1 MRILETAL
9 YAEDLRAARQF
20 YVERLGLEEVSF
32 DPDRDLFL
40 RVGDAM
46 LIIFRASRTLIHDS
60 GVPPHGSTG
69 PGHMAF
75 GVSREELDAWE
86 ARLGDLDVPIIEV
99 VEWRNGAK
107 SIYFKDPAGN
117 ILEFATTDLWFPAKP
132 IA

>member
-20 YVERLGLEEVSF
+20 YVDRLGLEEVSF

-60 GVPPHGSTG
+60 GVPPHGTTG

-75 GVSREELDAWE
+75 GVSRSELAEWE
-86 ARLGDLDVPIIEV
+86 ARLDSLDVTVIET

-107 SIYFKDPAGN
+107 SIYFKDPSGN
-117 ILEFATTDLWFPAKP
+117 ILEFATTDLWFPADP
-132 IA
+132 AT